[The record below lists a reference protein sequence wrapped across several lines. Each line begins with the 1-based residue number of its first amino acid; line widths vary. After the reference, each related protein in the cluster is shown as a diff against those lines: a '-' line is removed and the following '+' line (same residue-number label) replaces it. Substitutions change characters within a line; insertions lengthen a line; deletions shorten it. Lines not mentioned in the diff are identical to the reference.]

1 MKVSESMKA
10 QITAAKQ
17 RITAAQSE
25 IGQLMAK
32 GQQQTRPEHEKT
44 ANRISELQRKIA
56 SAQGVISDNE
66 RRLPMMEATEKAA
79 EAIERDLTEKERQQA
94 AADRAAH
101 DQAVR
106 SAALAEWLKVP
117 GQTQTGFESAWS
129 GIAQQIATNRAVAA
143 GAAETVVDHVAPIRQ
158 AAADALA
165 ARYGKV
171 AQ

>member
-1 MKVSESMKA
+1 MKVSEVMKQ

-17 RITAAQSE
+17 RITAAQQE

-32 GQQQTRPEHEKT
+32 DRQPDGRRREREERV
-44 ANRISELQRKIA
+44 AVLQRQIA
-56 SAQGVISDNE
+56 GAQGQVSDLQ
-66 RRLPMMEATEKAA
+66 RRLPMQEAVEVAA
-79 EAIERDLTEKERQQA
+79 EQIEHDLAEKERQQA

-143 GAAETVVDHVAPIRQ
+143 GAAETVVDHLAPIRQ